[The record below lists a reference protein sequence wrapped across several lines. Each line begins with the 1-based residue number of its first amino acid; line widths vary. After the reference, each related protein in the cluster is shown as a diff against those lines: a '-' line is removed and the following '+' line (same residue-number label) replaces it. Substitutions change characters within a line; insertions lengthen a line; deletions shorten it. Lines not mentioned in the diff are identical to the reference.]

1 MADDGLVDTAV
12 KNALVTVPARFT
24 AGAQSYAT
32 HHRVRPRRG
41 DLRSGRGLLQRPMPR
56 RGLHGHP
63 VRRRIFPA
71 APVDPDAT
79 KCPDLAK

>member
-32 HHRVRPRRG
+32 EQAF
-41 DLRSGRGLLQRPMPR
+41 SYT
-56 RGLHGHP
+56 
-63 VRRRIFPA
+63 
-71 APVDPDAT
+71 AT
-79 KCPDLAK
+79 QGKKGTAKNS